1 MALVSYG
8 WGFGTVCPGQGVILT
23 ADVKTFTGELVTA
36 ASGVEK
42 PVADSRSFSAG
53 ELVSQQTG
61 ELTAPSNDTFTR
73 AEGLT
78 IVNT

>member
-1 MALVSYG
+1 MALVVYG
-8 WGFGTVCPGQGVILT
+8 WGFGTVCPGQGVVLT
-23 ADVKTFTGELVTA
+23 ADSKTFTGELVTA

-42 PVADSRSFSAG
+42 SVADSKTFPG

-61 ELTAPSNDTFTR
+61 ELTTPNNDTFTR